1 MNDALSLLL
10 IIANFVVNNATSLV
24 GFMMPMVV
32 ELLAKDVHDE
42 KERVYASMILCL
54 LAAVLLHWKEL
65 IVNLDSGVFIFLA
78 DLFKWFGI
86 IFAESQVV
94 FKLYFKNS
102 SLRDLVNE
110 KITNTIPPDIKEEV
124 KPEIKN

>member
-1 MNDALSLLL
+1 
-10 IIANFVVNNATSLV
+10 
-24 GFMMPMVV
+24 
-32 ELLAKDVHDE
+32 
-42 KERVYASMILCL
+42 
-54 LAAVLLHWKEL
+54 LLHWKEL